1 MKQVFKILFIFLLF
15 NLHSTVYSQ
24 IGAGP
29 TTNCS
34 FPPGIPEICGGGSY
48 PASTSGTATAL
59 GASFACP
66 GTSLLTANLHFSF
79 LKLVLQEILTFIWS
93 L

>member
-1 MKQVFKILFIFLLF
+1 MRQVFKILFIFLLF
-15 NLHSTVYSQ
+15 NLNNIAYSQ

-66 GTSLLTANLHFSF
+66 GTSPINGQPAFF
-79 LKLVLQEILTFIWS
+79 F
-93 L
+93 